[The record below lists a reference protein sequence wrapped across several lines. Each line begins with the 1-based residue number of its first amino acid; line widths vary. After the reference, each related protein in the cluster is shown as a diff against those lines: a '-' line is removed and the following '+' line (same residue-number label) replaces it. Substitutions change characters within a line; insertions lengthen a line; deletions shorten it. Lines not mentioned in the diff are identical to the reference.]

1 MPRSDR
7 STPLGTIS
15 GMSGLLRYALE
26 FRGEAVHDGDG
37 LLLRASAPSCTHETR
52 LENEGIVAHFFF
64 GDCTEEAILESRL
77 LLGRDGTFA
86 AVVTIDFGHGHEL
99 WGQTIDPG
107 RLARSADEYLRHG
120 SATIH
125 VIGGSGQFEG
135 ATGKITSN
143 FVLSDTGELTDNQ
156 LGMLFLR
163 SDLAEAI

>member
-99 WGQTIDPG
+99 YGAK
-107 RLARSADEYLRHG
+107 RLIRGGWHARRTSIF
-120 SATIH
+120 ATA
-125 VIGGSGQFEG
+125 VR
-135 ATGKITSN
+135 
-143 FVLSDTGELTDNQ
+143 
-156 LGMLFLR
+156 R
-163 SDLAEAI
+163 ST